1 MTAEGG
7 HRSRAAHTHPP
18 PAARAYALVS
28 RTTCSSVV
36 IPRSIPFAEAN
47 RVQQAV
53 WKRGYSTRLAGRD
66 QADPG
71 SQVVEFLQ
79 IVDELPDPSEVA
91 GLEQR
96 LEAVLTGKRVQTEFA
111 GSGAWLETVQ
121 NRPGRRASA

>member
-1 MTAEGG
+1 M
-7 HRSRAAHTHPP
+7 
-18 PAARAYALVS
+18 
-28 RTTCSSVV
+28 
-36 IPRSIPFAEAN
+36 IPRSIPFAESN

-66 QADPG
+66 QADPT

-79 IVDELPDPSEVA
+79 IVDELPEPGEVH
-91 GLEQR
+91 GLEQQ

-121 NRPGRRASA
+121 NRPPRRSA